1 MISNLT
7 FIRFINLY
15 LVAAVILLLPIQ
27 AFSQT
32 APSFTSTPV
41 TSGLYGSTYG
51 YIILTTDFEDD
62 AREIDITSGP
72 LPNGLTFTD
81 NGDGTASISGTAL
94 EAGDFP
100 IELRVQEIADNSFNE
115 IQSFTI
121 SISKAT
127 LTATANNQ
135 SRAYGSTNPTLTISY
150 TGFVNGE
157 SSSVINTPP
166 TAVTGA
172 TITSPVAIYPITV
185 AGGLDDNY
193 DFDYASG
200 MLTITKATLTA
211 TADNQSRAYGST
223 NPTLTISY
231 SGFLNGDVPSDID
244 TGPTAATTATITSP
258 VATYSITVA
267 GGSDDN
273 YDFNYVSG
281 TLTITK
287 ATLTATADN
296 QSRAYGSS
304 NPTLTIS
311 YSGFVNGE
319 LSSVINSPPT
329 PTTTATIA
337 SPVATYSITV
347 AGGSDDNYDFNYVS
361 GALTITKATL
371 TVTADNLSRV
381 YGAAN
386 PSFTVSYSGFANSE
400 NPSVINTKPTASST
414 ATSSSPAGLYT
425 IIVSGGLD
433 NNYDFIYVSGTL
445 TITKAMLTATADNK
459 SRAYGSTNPTLTIS
473 YSGFA
478 NGDDSSDLDTAPTAT
493 TTAAITDPVATYS
506 ITVSGGSDDY
516 YDFIYVSGTLT
527 ITKATLTITA
537 NDIFRVYGDANPSF
551 NGTYSGEKNGET
563 FTIDG
568 STSATASSAIGPYA
582 IIPSV
587 TGATLNNY
595 DIVPNN
601 GTLTIT
607 PATLTIT
614 ADNKSRIYGDT
625 NPSFSGTHTGQKNGE
640 AFTIGG
646 NTVATA
652 LSAIGSYVII
662 PSVSGG
668 TLSNY
673 NVVSNNGTLT
683 ITPATLTIIADDKSR
698 AYGDPNPL
706 FSGTYSGMKN
716 GETFTVSGST
726 TALSTSPIGTYAI
739 TPSVSGVTVSNYNIV
754 SNNGTLTITKA
765 MLTATADNKIRIYG
779 SSNPVFTITF
789 SGFKNG
795 ETLSIL
801 DTAPSATTTATQ
813 TSNVGTY
820 NIVPSGGVDSKYDF
834 TYVNGTLTINKA
846 TLTVTADNQSRPF
859 NSSNP
864 VFTINYSGF
873 VNSESPSV
881 VDSPPTA
888 TTSAGLN
895 SPAGTYPIVVGGG
908 TDNNYLFSY
917 VNGLLTITKATPVIT
932 WSTPSSITYGTAL
945 SATQLNATSS
955 VPGNFTYTPGIG
967 AVLNAGSNQILT
979 ANFTPTDATN
989 YNGVTGTTVQ
999 ITVNKASPDI
1009 TWPNPLPITYGTAL
1023 SATQLNASASVPGT
1037 FTYSP
1042 AEGTILNVGTNQ
1054 LLTVNFTPTDIAN
1067 YNPVNGRTVLITV
1080 NKATPVILW
1089 ATPLPIKVNQPL
1101 SAAELNATAST
1112 AGTFNYTPAA
1122 GTSFSSTGNYT
1133 LSVSFTP
1140 TDLSNFNVVPNTQV
1154 QILVSDKDNPVVTW
1168 TNPTTITYGT
1178 TLSGSQLNA
1187 TASVPGNF
1195 VYNPPIGTLLNAG
1208 VNQILSVSFTPS
1220 NQVNYNNVSA
1230 TVQITVD
1237 KAILTAT
1244 VVNAS
1249 RIYGATNPALSASY
1263 SGFVN
1268 GETIAV
1274 IDTKPVATVAAIATS
1289 SVGVYPINVIGG
1301 ADNNYSFSY
1310 VSGVLT
1316 ITKASLIAIADNVS
1330 RAYGALNPSFTISYL
1345 GFVNGETFDELD
1357 TPPLASTAATVSSSI
1372 GTFPITVSGGVDNNY
1387 NITYTSGTLT
1397 ITKATLTATAVSVS
1411 RMYGA
1416 ANPAFTISYSGFV
1429 NGESSAVIDVA
1440 PAATTAATVTSSVGT
1455 YPIVAAGGTDNNYSF
1470 SYVSGVLTV
1479 TKANPVITW
1488 LNPSS
1493 ITYGTAL
1500 SNTQLNASSNAAGIF
1515 TYLPALGTML
1525 AAGTNQLLSVKFTP
1539 SDQINYNT
1547 IESFNVIITIN
1558 KATLTATAK
1567 NESRTYGSPNPTFT
1581 IIYSGFVN
1589 GDTESQLDGIPIG
1602 TTSATISSPV
1612 GNYTITSSGGF
1623 DNNYSIIHASGS
1635 LVIGKA
1641 TLTAIAANQSRLFGT
1656 SNPPL
1661 MIIYNGFFNG
1671 DSINDIDTPPIATTT
1686 ATASSV
1692 AGTYPITVAGGT
1704 DNNYNFNY
1712 VPGALTVTPNFPPS
1726 LFNFQIE
1733 ITEDQT
1739 RMFTYA
1745 DFGNNFSSFSGSPI
1759 TILKIVSLPVN
1770 GTILWKGNIISVGQS
1785 VTVQNGLI
1793 DNLIYVPNLNYNGFD
1808 SFKWNASDGVF
1819 FAQKDAVLT
1828 IRISSVNDPPVLSN
1842 IESEPIEYSLG
1853 DPAVLITSKVLIS
1866 DIDNNFIHS
1875 AKIIISENF
1884 FNGDRLSMGF
1894 GVSPYIVATFN
1905 PAIGELVLT
1914 GKESKS
1920 NYEMAITK
1928 VSFSSPVSGVAGDKK
1943 IVITVND
1950 STSNSNPASRIVRI
1964 LEIFPEVDIVNS
1976 FTPNDDGVN
1985 DYWDF
1990 VNLKYYSKI
1999 IISVFDR
2006 NGFKVYSCF
2015 DENCK
2020 WDGKMD
2026 GKELPAGTYYY
2037 TIDLNDGK
2045 RKYQGAVTIL
2055 K

>member
-1 MISNLT
+1 
-7 FIRFINLY
+7 LY
-15 LVAAVILLLPIQ
+15 LVVAVTLLLPVQ

-41 TSGLYGSTYG
+41 TSGLYGSAYG
-51 YIILTTDFEDD
+51 YTILTTDFEAD
-62 AREIDITSGP
+62 AREIDITSGT

-100 IELRVQEIADNSFNE
+100 LKLRVQETLNSS
-115 IQSFTI
+115 QKDTQTFTI

-135 SRAYGSTNPTLTISY
+135 SRAYGSTNPTLVISY

-157 SSSVINTPP
+157 SSPVINTPP

-193 DFDYASG
+193 DFDYVSG

-231 SGFLNGDVPSDID
+231 SGFLNGDVPSDLD
-244 TGPTAATTATITSP
+244 TGPTAATTATITSPVATYSITVAGGSDDNYDFNYVSGALTITKATLSATADNQSRAYGSPNPTFTISYSGFVNGDDVSDLDTAPTATTTATITSP

-287 ATLTATADN
+287 ATLT
-296 QSRAYGSS
+296 
-304 NPTLTIS
+304 
-311 YSGFVNGE
+311 
-319 LSSVINSPPT
+319 
-329 PTTTATIA
+329 
-337 SPVATYSITV
+337 
-347 AGGSDDNYDFNYVS
+347 
-361 GALTITKATL
+361 
-371 TVTADNLSRV
+371 
-381 YGAAN
+381 
-386 PSFTVSYSGFANSE
+386 
-400 NPSVINTKPTASST
+400 
-414 ATSSSPAGLYT
+414 
-425 IIVSGGLD
+425 
-433 NNYDFIYVSGTL
+433 
-445 TITKAMLTATADNK
+445 
-459 SRAYGSTNPTLTIS
+459 
-473 YSGFA
+473 
-478 NGDDSSDLDTAPTAT
+478 
-493 TTAAITDPVATYS
+493 
-506 ITVSGGSDDY
+506 
-516 YDFIYVSGTLT
+516 
-527 ITKATLTITA
+527 ITA
-537 NDIFRVYGDANPSF
+537 YDKFRVYGDANPSF

-563 FTIDG
+563 FTIAG
-568 STSATASSAIGPYA
+568 STSATVSSAVGPYA

-595 DIVPNN
+595 NIVSNN

-614 ADNKSRIYGDT
+614 AADKSRIYGDA
-625 NPSFSGTHTGQKNGE
+625 NPSFGGTYTGEKNGE
-640 AFTIGG
+640 AFTVGG

-673 NVVSNNGTLT
+673 NVVSTNGTLT
-683 ITPATLTIIADDKSR
+683 ITLATLTITADDKSR
-698 AYGDPNPL
+698 IYGDANPS
-706 FSGTYSGMKN
+706 FSGTYTGEKN

-726 TALSTSPIGTYAI
+726 AALSTSPIGTYAI

-754 SNNGTLTITKA
+754 SNNGTLTITKI
-765 MLTATADNKIRIYG
+765 MLTVTADNKIRIYG
-779 SSNPVFTITF
+779 SANPAFTITVT
-789 SGFKNG
+789 GFKNG

-820 NIVPSGGVDSKYDF
+820 NIVPSGGVDSNYDF
-834 TYVNGTLTINKA
+834 TYVNGTLTITKA
-846 TLTVTADNQSRPF
+846 TLTVTADNQSRLF

-881 VDSPPTA
+881 IDSPPTA
-888 TTSAGLN
+888 TTSAVLN
-895 SPAGTYPIVVGGG
+895 STVGAYPILVAGG

-917 VNGLLTITKATPVIT
+917 INGLLTITKATPVIT

-955 VPGNFTYTPGIG
+955 VSGNFTYTPGTG
-967 AVLNAGSNQILT
+967 AVLTAGTNQILT

-999 ITVNKASPDI
+999 ITVIKASPDI
-1009 TWPNPLPITYGTAL
+1009 TWPNPSPITYGTAL

-1042 AEGTILNVGTNQ
+1042 AEGTILNAGTNQ

-1067 YNPVNGRTVLITV
+1067 YNPINGRTALIKV
-1080 NKATPVILW
+1080 NKAAPVISW
-1089 ATPLPIKVNQPL
+1089 ATPLPIRVNQPL
-1101 SAAELNATAST
+1101 SAAELDATAST
-1112 AGTFNYTPAA
+1112 AGTFNYTPVA

-1140 TDLSNFNVVPNTQV
+1140 TDLSNFNVVPNTKV
-1154 QILVSDKDNPVVTW
+1154 QILVSNKDNPVVTW

-1195 VYNPPIGTLLNAG
+1195 VYNPPVGTLLNAG
-1208 VNQILSVSFTPS
+1208 GNQILSVSFTPS
-1220 NQVNYNNVSA
+1220 DQVNYNNVSA
-1230 TVQITVD
+1230 SVQITVD
-1237 KAILTAT
+1237 KAILTAAA
-1244 VVNAS
+1244 VNAS
-1249 RIYGATNPALSASY
+1249 RIYGATNPALSATY

-1274 IDTKPVATVAAIATS
+1274 IDTKPGVTVAAIATS

-1301 ADNNYSFSY
+1301 ADNNYSFAF
-1310 VSGVLT
+1310 VSGILT
-1316 ITKASLIAIADNVS
+1316 ITKASL
-1330 RAYGALNPSFTISYL
+1330 
-1345 GFVNGETFDELD
+1345 
-1357 TPPLASTAATVSSSI
+1357 
-1372 GTFPITVSGGVDNNY
+1372 
-1387 NITYTSGTLT
+1387 
-1397 ITKATLTATAVSVS
+1397 
-1411 RMYGA
+1411 
-1416 ANPAFTISYSGFV
+1416 
-1429 NGESSAVIDVA
+1429 
-1440 PAATTAATVTSSVGT
+1440 
-1455 YPIVAAGGTDNNYSF
+1455 
-1470 SYVSGVLTV
+1470 
-1479 TKANPVITW
+1479 
-1488 LNPSS
+1488 
-1493 ITYGTAL
+1493 
-1500 SNTQLNASSNAAGIF
+1500 
-1515 TYLPALGTML
+1515 
-1525 AAGTNQLLSVKFTP
+1525 
-1539 SDQINYNT
+1539 
-1547 IESFNVIITIN
+1547 
-1558 KATLTATAK
+1558 TATAK
-1567 NESRTYGSPNPTFT
+1567 NQSRTYGSPNPTFT

-1602 TTSATISSPV
+1602 TTSASIISPV
-1612 GNYTITSSGGF
+1612 GNYTITASGGF
-1623 DNNYSIIHASGS
+1623 DNNYSIIHAPGS

-1641 TLTAIAANQSRLFGT
+1641 TLTAIAANQIRLFGT
-1656 SNPPL
+1656 PNPPL
-1661 MIIYNGFFNG
+1661 TIIYNGFFNG

-1692 AGTYPITVAGGT
+1692 VGTYSITVAGGT

-1712 VPGALTVTPNFPPS
+1712 VPGTLTVTPNFPPS
-1726 LFNFQIE
+1726 LFDFQIE

-1739 RMFTYA
+1739 RMFMYA

-1759 TILKIVSLPVN
+1759 TTLKIVSLPVN
-1770 GTILWKGNIISVGQS
+1770 GTILWKGTIISVGQS

-1793 DNLIYVPNLNYNGFD
+1793 DNLVYVPNLNYNGFD

-1828 IRISSVNDPPVLSN
+1828 IRISSVNDSPVLSN

-1875 AKIIISENF
+1875 AKILISENF
-1884 FNGDRLSMGF
+1884 FNGDRLSIGF

-1964 LEIFPEVDIVNS
+1964 LEIFPEVDVVNS

-1990 VNLKYYSKI
+1990 INLEYYSKI

-2045 RKYQGAVTIL
+2045 RKYQSAVTIL